1 MYGVR
6 NLVHRCS
13 GIMRDCDIFLSWDI
27 SCWWQQC
34 PHRLSGAHPWPPSFA
49 RLSVVAP
56 LAPTS
61 KLDAQKRA
69 SPPSSVI
76 PHTQGDSTMNTR
88 VESVCAYNIYILY
101 LFINPEEGE
110 SLQTDIFFNLIP
122 KNKCF

>member
-1 MYGVR
+1 
-6 NLVHRCS
+6 
-13 GIMRDCDIFLSWDI
+13 MRDCDIFLSWDI
-27 SCWWQQC
+27 SCSWQQC
-34 PHRLSGAHPWPPSFA
+34 PLRLSGAHPRPPSFA

-56 LAPTS
+56 LAPAS

-76 PHTQGDSTMNTR
+76 PHAQGDSTMNTR

-110 SLQTDIFFNLIP
+110 SLQIDIFFST
-122 KNKCF
+122 